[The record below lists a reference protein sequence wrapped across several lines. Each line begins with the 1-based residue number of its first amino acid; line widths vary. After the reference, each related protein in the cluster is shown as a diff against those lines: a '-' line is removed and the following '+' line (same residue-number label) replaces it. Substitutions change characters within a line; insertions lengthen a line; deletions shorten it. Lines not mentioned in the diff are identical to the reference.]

1 MQTSGPNPIPRF
13 SRNPN
18 PRRPLQSPPNILLT
32 TITIH
37 ILNQSKKFI
46 QKTTMLPLPLHHSLR
61 RTLLSTPSPPPRSF
75 SLLSLKHPSPSPSP
89 SVPLARIH
97 TPANDDDGKTSADGG
112 GSTTRRAV
120 PFEKGLVGR
129 LTPTLRGF
137 TLGGKVVV
145 VTGYVFFLLFF
156 GGGFLICWAGLGWAG
171 LVWFGVCEVVV
182 VVVGC
187 L

>member
-1 MQTSGPNPIPRF
+1 
-13 SRNPN
+13 
-18 PRRPLQSPPNILLT
+18 
-32 TITIH
+32 
-37 ILNQSKKFI
+37 
-46 QKTTMLPLPLHHSLR
+46 MLPLPLHHSLR
-61 RTLLSTPSPPPRSF
+61 RTLLSTPPPPPPS
-75 SLLSLKHPSPSPSP
+75 SYHLLSLKHPSPSPSPSP

-97 TPANDDDGKTSADGG
+97 TPANDDDDDGKTSADGG

-145 VTGYVFFLLFF
+145 VTGYVFFLLFL

-171 LVWFGVCEVVV
+171 LVWFGVCEVVDGD
-182 VVVGC
+182 VGC

>member
-61 RTLLSTPSPPPRSF
+61 RTLLSTPPPPPSF
-75 SLLSLKHPSPSPSP
+75 SLLSSKHPSPSHPRP
-89 SVPLARIH
+89 VAKPAARIH
-97 TPANDDDGKTSADGG
+97 TPANDDDDGKTSADGG

-145 VTGYVFFLLFF
+145 VTGYVFLFF
-156 GGGFLICWAGLGWAG
+156 FWL
-171 LVWFGVCEVVV
+171 LVFW
-182 VVVGC
+182 
-187 L
+187 